1 MHGKRPP
8 DNQMSPPLDLVS
20 GPCSLFQ
27 IGICRYVQLLVHVRV
42 SSLVLCKPWHIG
54 EPSMLCLAWL
64 TFLDIRVFLLP
75 ASSQNLLCC
84 DFVLLHPWIGLLYDR
99 LGSFLRV
106 LGSPL
111 SGHLVPHPWGWMI
124 LGFVY
129 VRVICDLRVCV
140 CQYDMWCKNIV
151 KSAWFK
157 VFRIRS
163 QFISLHVLQI

>member
-111 SGHLVPHPWGWMI
+111 SGHLPCLNCWVEVGLVARVTDLDSNFFWIVESMSVLWQGLV
-124 LGFVY
+124 LGDNESHLY
-129 VRVICDLRVCV
+129 
-140 CQYDMWCKNIV
+140 
-151 KSAWFK
+151 
-157 VFRIRS
+157 
-163 QFISLHVLQI
+163 